1 LPPPVLPSAQPTPPP
16 AILGTPNQPAPAVLP
31 RSMAPTGFEDDDIDD
46 AGADAPT
53 TVQPPIFVSAEP
65 GEAPTIRA
73 MPPPP
78 VPIGMTPMVMVPRPP
93 TYVGLQAFYG
103 KPLWMRY
110 LIVALGLAIPL
121 AIGFGS
127 RGCGSDA
134 VVTTRSP

>member
-1 LPPPVLPSAQPTPPP
+1 
-16 AILGTPNQPAPAVLP
+16 
-31 RSMAPTGFEDDDIDD
+31 MAPTGFEVDEIDD

-78 VPIGMTPMVMVPRPP
+78 APMAMAPMPMAMVPRPQ
-93 TYVGLQAFYG
+93 TYAGLQALYG
-103 KPLWMRY
+103 KPPWLRY
-110 LIVALGLAIPL
+110 LVVALGLAIPL

-127 RGCGSDA
+127 RGCGSDDA
-134 VVTTRSP
+134 VTTRSP